1 LLLAEIWYFLVV
13 HYAMALVK
21 IGKAAEMLGVD
32 VQTLRAWEASGE
44 LIPDRRSK
52 GGVRYYD
59 VGKVLGLGNED
70 MPTIGYARVSSHDQ
84 KSDLARQAELLE
96 AFCAAKGWRH
106 EVISDLGSGLNYRKK
121 GLHQLLGM
129 ILHKRIRRLVL
140 THKDR
145 LPRFGSELIFS
156 LCEIQNIEIVI
167 INKGEPPTFE
177 EELAQDVIEIITVFS
192 ARLYGSRSHKTKRLL
207 NELKE
212 QKEVDPT
219 DFSGERG
226 GPGEEEEV
234 GGPGPEDTGE
244 VVADL
249 LAAMS
254 ALQVRA
260 LAAHVRMIEGR
271 DVAGA

>member
-1 LLLAEIWYFLVV
+1 
-13 HYAMALVK
+13 
-21 IGKAAEMLGVD
+21 MLGVE

-59 VGKVLGLGNED
+59 VGKIMGLGNED

-84 KSDLARQAELLE
+84 KSDLVRQSELLE

-106 EVISDLGSGLNYRKK
+106 EVITDLGSGLNYRKK
-121 GLHQLLGM
+121 GLNQLLEM

-145 LPRFGSELIFS
+145 LLRFGSELIFA

-207 NELKE
+207 NELTERKE
-212 QKEVDPT
+212 AESDDDP
-219 DFSGERG
+219 FAGEFG
-226 GPGEEEEV
+226 GPGDEEDEEV
-234 GGPGPEDTGE
+234 VLSTDKIIAE
-244 VVADL
+244 L

-254 ALQVRA
+254 LLQTRA
-260 LAAHVRMIEGR
+260 MAVYARMAEEHDASGP
-271 DVAGA
+271 